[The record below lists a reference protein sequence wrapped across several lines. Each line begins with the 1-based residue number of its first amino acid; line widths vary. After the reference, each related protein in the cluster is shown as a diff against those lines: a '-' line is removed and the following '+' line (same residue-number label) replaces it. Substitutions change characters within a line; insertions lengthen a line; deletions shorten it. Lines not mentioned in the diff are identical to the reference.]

1 MSFARRMNGVANKLL
16 TKFDERKGEKRLALI
31 KKGEKSWDGVLG
43 EYIFTPD
50 AKYFMVGVESTID
63 AGLVNG
69 TTIQSGDKMLTVHT
83 ELVDDQ
89 GAPVSI
95 TPALQDKVI
104 IDGVQWSIVATPHVD
119 YTGADNIVLLELQ
132 VRK

>member
-1 MSFARRMNGVANKLL
+1 MSFARRMNGVANKLR
-16 TKFDERKGEKRLALI
+16 TKFDERKGDKRLALI
-31 KKGEKSWDGVLG
+31 KKGTKSFDSVLG
-43 EYIFTPD
+43 EYVFTPD
-50 AKYFMVGVESTID
+50 TKYFMTGVESTID

-69 TTIQSGDKMLTVHT
+69 TTTQSGDKMLTVHT
-83 ELVDDQ
+83 KLLDEQ
-89 GAPVSI
+89 GSPANI